1 MAQHL
6 IFTDKL
12 AGAHNMPFNVQ
23 LQQYALGLLHVSCSY
38 RKRIFDG
45 LMTGKYY
52 DKVRGNVVFYGDYGN
67 KYENKTTQKKNKTT
81 NLNHHVIE
89 SAMKQIEDVL
99 HDSDSD
105 DNPYLIESAKKQ
117 IGYTSDD
124 SDSDDES
131 MLFLN

>member
-1 MAQHL
+1 MFVQK
-6 IFTDKL
+6 TDFWWINDWKIL
-12 AGAHNMPFNVQ
+12 WQREGE
-23 LQQYALGLLHVSCSY
+23 CC
-38 RKRIFDG
+38 
-45 LMTGKYY
+45 
-52 DKVRGNVVFYGDYGN
+52 FYGDYGN

-105 DNPYLIESAKKQ
+105 ENSYLIESAKKQ

-124 SDSDDES
+124 SDSDDDS

>member
-52 DKVRGNVVFYGDYGN
+52 DKGRGNVVFMVIM
-67 KYENKTTQKKNKTT
+67 ET
-81 NLNHHVIE
+81 N
-89 SAMKQIEDVL
+89 MRTKQPKRKIRQ
-99 HDSDSD
+99 
-105 DNPYLIESAKKQ
+105 Q
-117 IGYTSDD
+117 I
-124 SDSDDES
+124 
-131 MLFLN
+131 